1 MEENVGVRCLLYPS
15 LALRSNKRYKKY
27 SNKDTN
33 IIRKIISHPDLM
45 IKIFSG
51 KGNFQISAVRMGV
64 CAYMHAT
71 LLLLLWD
78 RKP

>member
-1 MEENVGVRCLLYPS
+1 M
-15 LALRSNKRYKKY
+15 
-27 SNKDTN
+27 T
-33 IIRKIISHPDLM
+33 KIISHPDLM